1 MAEDKMTYEKAEKR
15 LWLKAGEIKWH
26 KDELKAMKA
35 EMVMFVLTDI
45 ESTEPEYVKAAED
58 IVDGILDIA
67 ARYGMRKMF
76 AAEPREDT

>member
-1 MAEDKMTYEKAEKR
+1 MAEEQMTYEGLR
-15 LWLKAGEIKWH
+15 RYWDWKAGEIKRH
-26 KDELKAMKA
+26 KDEVKAMYK